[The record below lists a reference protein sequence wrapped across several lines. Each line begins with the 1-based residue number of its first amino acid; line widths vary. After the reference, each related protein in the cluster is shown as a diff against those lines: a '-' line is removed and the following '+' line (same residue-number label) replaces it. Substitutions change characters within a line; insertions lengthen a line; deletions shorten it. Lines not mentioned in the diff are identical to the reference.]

1 MTPAE
6 HQRVSTPLTRTAA
19 EAGVGQ
25 VRSRA
30 ALGEFYLL
38 YGRDIHRR
46 VHQAPVHGVFVVL
59 PLFIKVDSLKGHE
72 THQFKR
78 G

>member
-6 HQRVSTPLTRTAA
+6 HQWVGTLLTRTAA
-19 EAGVGQ
+19 RQKGGRCTA
-25 VRSRA
+25 RA
-30 ALGEFYLL
+30 VLGEPYLL

-46 VHQAPVHGVFVVL
+46 VHQPPVHGVFVVL
-59 PLFIKVDSLKGHE
+59 PLFIKVNSLKDHE
-72 THQFKR
+72 TCQFKR

>member
-6 HQRVSTPLTRTAA
+6 HQRVSTPLTGQLLRQEWGRCTA
-19 EAGVGQ
+19 
-25 VRSRA
+25 RA
-30 ALGEFYLL
+30 VLGELYLL

-46 VHQAPVHGVFVVL
+46 VHQSPVHGVFVVL
-59 PLFIKVDSLKGHE
+59 PLFIKVNSLKGHE
-72 THQFKR
+72 TQQFKR